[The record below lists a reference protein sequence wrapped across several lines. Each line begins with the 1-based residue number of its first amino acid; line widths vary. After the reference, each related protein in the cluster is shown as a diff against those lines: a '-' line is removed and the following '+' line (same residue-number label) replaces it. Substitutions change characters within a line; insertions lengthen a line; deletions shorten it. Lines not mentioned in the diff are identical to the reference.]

1 MDLPRHATA
10 NECLAE
16 LRKVFFPNGQSPA
29 GNEDDL
35 EFTMA
40 DFKCNTI
47 YMCDD
52 FSPESYKQKHSLHTL
67 RLFLLSRDK
76 ADSSE
81 ESEEE
86 ELRES
91 PFRSSVVIVED
102 NSTQETVT
110 KGTTSQDRQANSAQ
124 EKTQPT
130 AARLVHDTVEVNRAT
145 DGLIGTSEERRNLMD
160 QVQTEYEASLA
171 ADQEKDLE
179 KEANVRREALR
190 MSRKNRVLYE
200 PATHEPRVTVSV
212 RHSILGVV
220 RRAFPPNGT
229 VMALYDWV
237 GSLSTHP
244 EHLLCASVAH
254 TALFTLKMI

>member
-1 MDLPRHATA
+1 M
-10 NECLAE
+10 
-16 LRKVFFPNGQSPA
+16 
-29 GNEDDL
+29 
-35 EFTMA
+35 
-40 DFKCNTI
+40 
-47 YMCDD
+47 
-52 FSPESYKQKHSLHTL
+52 
-67 RLFLLSRDK
+67 
-76 ADSSE
+76 
-81 ESEEE
+81 
-86 ELRES
+86 
-91 PFRSSVVIVED
+91 IVED